1 MTKLVD
7 KHIHRGLRS
16 KLVSDLRRKGIV
28 DNRILEAFLNIP
40 RHYFLD
46 EAFFQWAYKDAA
58 FPIEVGQTI
67 SQPFTVA
74 MQTTLLEVEKGEK
87 ILEIGTGSGFQA
99 CILSYLGAKVYTIER
114 QKVLFEKTDKLLRQ
128 IGFRRVR
135 TLFGDGF
142 KGAPR
147 FAPFD
152 KIIITAGATEI
163 PQSLLDQL
171 KDGGIMVVPAGS
183 GDSKLMYKITKQG
196 DKIVKEEHGQYRF
209 VPMLQG
215 VNN

>member
-1 MTKLVD
+1 MRKFVD
-7 KHIHRGLRS
+7 KHIHKGLRT
-16 KLVSDLRRKGIV
+16 KLVVDLRTKGIK
-28 DNRILEAFLNIP
+28 DQAILNAFLSVP

-67 SQPFTVA
+67 SQPYTVA
-74 MQTTLLEVEKGEK
+74 MQTSLLEVKGGDK

-99 CILSYLGAKVYTIER
+99 CILSFLGAKVYTIER

-128 IGFRRVR
+128 IGFTKVR
-135 TLFGDGF
+135 TLYGDGF
-142 KGAPR
+142 SGADK

-152 KIIITAGATEI
+152 KIIITCGATEI
-163 PQSLLDQL
+163 PISLFTQL
-171 KDGGIMVVPAGS
+171 KDGGIMVVPAGH
-183 GDSKLMYKITKQG
+183 GDNKKMYKITKKG
-196 DKIVKEEHGQYRF
+196 NDLIKEEHGIYRF

-215 VNN
+215 VNV

>member
-1 MTKLVD
+1 MRKFVD
-7 KHIHRGLRS
+7 KHIHRGLRI
-16 KLVSDLRRKGIV
+16 KLVTDLRTKGIR
-28 DNRILEAFLNIP
+28 DQAILNAFLAVP

-67 SQPFTVA
+67 SQPYTVA
-74 MQTTLLEVEKGEK
+74 MQTSLLEVKPSDK

-114 QKVLFEKTDKLLRQ
+114 QKVLFEKTDRLLRK
-128 IGFRRVR
+128 IGFSKIR
-135 TLFGDGF
+135 TLYGDGF
-142 KGAPR
+142 KGAAK

-152 KIIITAGATEI
+152 KIIITAGAIDI
-163 PQSLLDQL
+163 PTSLFSQL
-171 KDGGIMVVPAGS
+171 KDGGIMVVPAGR
-183 GDSKLMYKITKQG
+183 GDNKSMYKIVKKG
-196 DKIVKEEHGQYRF
+196 DQLIKEEHGQYRF

-215 VNN
+215 VNI

>member
-1 MTKLVD
+1 MRKFVD
-7 KHIHRGLRS
+7 KHIHKGLRT
-16 KLVSDLRRKGIV
+16 KLVVDLRTKGIK
-28 DNRILEAFLNIP
+28 DQAILNAFLAIP

-74 MQTTLLEVEKGEK
+74 MQTSLLEVKKGDK

-99 CILSYLGAKVYTIER
+99 CILSHLGAKVYTIER
-114 QKVLFEKTDKLLRQ
+114 QKVLFEKTDKLLRE
-128 IGFRRVR
+128 IGFTKIR
-135 TLFGDGF
+135 TLYGDGF
-142 KGAPR
+142 EGAAK

-152 KIIITAGATEI
+152 KIIITCGATEI
-163 PQSLLDQL
+163 PVSLFSQL
-171 KDGGIMVVPAGS
+171 KDDGIMVVPAGT
-183 GDSKLMYKITKQG
+183 GDNKKMFKITKQG
-196 DKIVKEEHGQYRF
+196 DKLVKEEHGIYRF

-215 VNN
+215 VNA

>member
-1 MTKLVD
+1 MRKFVD

-16 KLVSDLRRKGIV
+16 KLVVDLKTKGIK
-28 DNRILEAFLNIP
+28 DQAILNAFLSIP

-67 SQPFTVA
+67 SQPYTVA
-74 MQTTLLEVEKGEK
+74 MQTTLLEVSSRDK

-99 CILSYLGAKVYTIER
+99 CILSFLGAKVYTIER
-114 QKVLFEKTDKLLRQ
+114 QKVLFRKTDKLLRS
-128 IGFRRVR
+128 IGFTKIR
-135 TLFGDGF
+135 TLYGDGF
-142 KGAPR
+142 KGAPK

-152 KIIITAGATEI
+152 KIIITCGATEI
-163 PQSLLDQL
+163 PISLFSQL
-171 KDGGIMVVPAGS
+171 KDGGIMVVPAGA
-183 GDSKLMYKITKQG
+183 GDNKKMYKITKQG
-196 DKIVKEEHGQYRF
+196 DELIKEEHGIYRF

-215 VNN
+215 INV

>member
-1 MTKLVD
+1 MRTFVD
-7 KHIHRGLRS
+7 KHIHRGLRT
-16 KLVSDLRRKGIV
+16 KLVVDLRTKGIK
-28 DNRILEAFLNIP
+28 DQAILNAFLSIP

-67 SQPFTVA
+67 SQPYTVA
-74 MQTTLLEVEKGEK
+74 MQTTLLEVEAGDK

-99 CILSYLGAKVYTIER
+99 CILSFLGAKVYTIER
-114 QKVLFEKTDKLLRQ
+114 QKVLFEKTYKLLRQ
-128 IGFRRVR
+128 IGFTKIR

-142 KGAPR
+142 KGAQK

-152 KIIITAGATEI
+152 KIIITCGAMEI
-163 PQSLLDQL
+163 PTSLFSQL

-183 GDSKLMYKITKQG
+183 GDNKKMYKITKQG
-196 DKIVKEEHGQYRF
+196 DELIKEEHGVYRF

-215 VNN
+215 VNS